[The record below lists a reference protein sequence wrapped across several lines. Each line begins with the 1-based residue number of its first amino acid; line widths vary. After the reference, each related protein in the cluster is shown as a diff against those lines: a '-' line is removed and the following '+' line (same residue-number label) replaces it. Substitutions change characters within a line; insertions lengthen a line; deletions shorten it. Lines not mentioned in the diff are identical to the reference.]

1 MNNQLFPKGALI
13 QWPAGPGAPLGVI
26 VESEFARV
34 TVRFDDDPQV
44 RLFNPKSGAIVRV
57 ALQGLVSRR
66 SSGDIGTVVQAA
78 PGELPRWQ
86 VAFGGRVFTIAESDL
101 RPYVSLDPVSRVHEG
116 RFGFHRAFSLAVT
129 ARRYELEQ
137 LSNELL
143 TLGESRLEVKPHQ
156 VSVVHR
162 VVSNYPHR
170 FLLCDEV
177 GLGKTIE
184 AGMILKELR
193 ARGSAQRALIIVP
206 PNLVR
211 QWQFEL
217 KTKFNET
224 FSVLN
229 TDTVR
234 FHERMTAAS
243 GNPFVDFD
251 SVIVSSRWITAKRW
265 SSLVRQVDW
274 DLVIV
279 DEAHHARARRSGNRV
294 EATALYRLV
303 RELVSPDAFSKRAA
317 LFLTATPMQLD
328 SGELYSLVEILDP
341 ALFPTEQHF
350 NLHRAAMPGLNRLV
364 NDLGIH
370 GFPLPAEPHAE
381 TAALVAKWLDTSVDD
396 ALGRLGSGA
405 QGVKQVC
412 EELSDRHL
420 LSQVLIR
427 NRKSVIGGFMPRRA
441 HRWPVSL
448 TAGEVAA
455 LRAVED
461 YVQSGYAAAERD
473 KDMAIGFVMTIFQ
486 KLMASSL
493 RALRHS
499 LDLRRQRLELGS
511 TGAAVAEQDSE
522 ALLED
527 VLDEVTELSDAVGRA
542 GEAVAG
548 EVRHLRQLV
557 AMLDAIP
564 NDSKS
569 EVLVR
574 QLSELRAND
583 PAAKVLLFTQFR
595 QTQEF
600 LAERLNS
607 IGWKVFSFHGQLK
620 PEQKDAQVEGFRTS
634 TEAAVLLSTEAGG
647 EGRNFQFCN
656 LLVNYD
662 LPWNPMRIEQRI
674 GRVDRIGQQHVVE
687 VFNLYSEG
695 TIEERVLNVLERRIN
710 IFEETVGGLDPILG
724 DAERSISKALQSSGQ
739 LREQALRRFE
749 ESLEQ
754 QVQEARA
761 AEVRLRDL
769 IMDTR
774 SFSGEIARLVG
785 EHLTIVPPEDL
796 NRFVRRLLLDVNTAL
811 VERPDGSYEI
821 TFREPFLSDYPAH
834 TKDRP
839 RKRLGAFRPDVCRES
854 EVVEFFGFGNP
865 LVDDLVGRV
874 TSESYD
880 GCTTAFEM
888 VAEDGIRP
896 TSGWLVVNEI
906 GVNGVKRFGEFLPI
920 FVHDDGEADVEL
932 GQALVRRAAVFPRDT
947 NLAGSDARVHSLDV
961 ALDKVDAIVLNRL
974 TRLETQARED
984 SERRVER
991 ERSKLALYF
1000 DYRDQAALDRLAA
1013 ARTTLA
1019 SIEESVDAE
1028 RRRIAPVWRANV
1040 ERDERLIVDLRA
1052 EREARMRQL
1061 ELIAAGA
1068 GDSRLVALAWI
1079 RIVDPTPAE
1088 AED

>member
-1 MNNQLFPKGALI
+1 MSNRLFPKGALV
-13 QWPAGPGAPLGVI
+13 QWPAGPGGPLGV
-26 VESEFARV
+26 VQESEFARV
-34 TVRFDDDPQV
+34 TVRFDDDPQP
-44 RLFNPKSGAIVRV
+44 RIFNPKAGAIVRV
-57 ALQGLVSRR
+57 TLQGLVLRR
-66 SSGDIGTVVQAA
+66 SSGEIGTVVQPAA
-78 PGELPRWQ
+78 GELPRWQ
-86 VAFGGRVFTIAESDL
+86 VAFGGRMFTIAESDL
-101 RPYVSLDPVSRVHEG
+101 RPYVSMDPVSRVHEG
-116 RFGFHRAFSLAVT
+116 RFGFHRSFSLAVT
-129 ARRYELEQ
+129 ARSYELEQ
-137 LSNELL
+137 LSNELQ

-184 AGMILKELR
+184 AGLILKELR
-193 ARGSAQRALIIVP
+193 ARGAAQRALIVVP

-229 TDTVR
+229 TETVR
-234 FHERMTAAS
+234 FHERMTAAK
-243 GNPFVDFD
+243 GNPFADFD
-251 SVIVSSRWITAKRW
+251 SVIVSSRWITSKRW
-265 SSLVRQVDW
+265 ATLVRQVDW
-274 DLVIV
+274 DLVVV
-279 DEAHHARARRSGNRV
+279 DEAHHARARRAGNRIDT
-294 EATALYRLV
+294 TALYRLV
-303 RELVSPDAFSKRAA
+303 RDLVSPDAFSKRAA

-328 SGELYSLVEILDP
+328 SGELYSLIEMLDP
-341 ALFPTEQHF
+341 ALFPTERHF
-350 NLHRAAMPGLNRLV
+350 NSHRAEMPGLNRLV

-370 GFPLPAEPHAE
+370 GFPLPKEPPAE
-381 TAALVAKWLDTSVDD
+381 TAALVARWLGVSVDD
-396 ALGRLGSGA
+396 ALLRLNAGDESTS
-405 QGVKQVC
+405 QLC

-441 HRWPVSL
+441 HRWPVVLSDS
-448 TAGEVAA
+448 EVAA
-455 LRAVED
+455 LRDVEA

-499 LDLRRQRLELGS
+499 LDLRRQRLDA
-511 TGAAVAEQDSE
+511 GAVNTVSGEQDHN
-522 ALLED
+522 ALFED
-527 VLDEVTELSDAVGRA
+527 VLDDVTELSDAVA
-542 GEAVAG
+542 SAQEAVAG
-548 EVRHLRQLV
+548 EVQHLRRLV

-564 NDSKS
+564 HDSKS
-569 EVLVR
+569 DVLVR
-574 QLSELRAND
+574 QLSELRRHD

-600 LAERLNS
+600 LAERLEA

-620 PEQKDAQVEGFRTS
+620 TEQKDAQVEGFRSTS
-634 TEAAVLLSTEAGG
+634 EASVLLSTEAGG

-687 VFNLYSEG
+687 VFNLYAEG
-695 TIEERVLNVLERRIN
+695 TVEERVLNVLERRIN

-724 DAERSISKALQSSGQ
+724 DAERSISRALQSSGQ
-739 LREQALRRFE
+739 IREQALRKFE
-749 ESLEQ
+749 DQLER

-774 SFSGEIARLVG
+774 SFSGEIARLIG
-785 EHLTIVPPEDL
+785 EHLTSVPPEDL
-796 NRFVRRLLLDVNTAL
+796 ERFVKRLLLDVNTL
-811 VERPDGSYEI
+811 LQERSDGSCEV
-821 TFREPFLSDYPAH
+821 TFREPFLSEYPVH

-839 RKRLGAFRPDVCRES
+839 RKRLGVFRPDVCRDS
-854 EVVEFFGFGNP
+854 EAVEFFGFGNP
-865 LVDDLVGRV
+865 VVDDLVGRV
-874 TSESYD
+874 TSDSYD

-888 VAEDGIRP
+888 VAEGDIQP
-896 TSGWLVVNEI
+896 TSGWLVVNEL
-906 GVNGVKRFGEFLPI
+906 GVNGVKRIGEFLPI
-920 FVHDDGEADVEL
+920 FVHDNGDADVVL
-932 GQALVRRAAVFPRDT
+932 GQALVRRAAAFPRD
-947 NLAGSDARVHSLDV
+947 LQLDGSEARMESLDA
-961 ALDKVDAIVLNRL
+961 ALDKVDAVVFDRL
-974 TRLETQARED
+974 TELEKQAKED
-984 SERRVER
+984 SERRIER
-991 ERSKLALYF
+991 ERSKLASYF
-1000 DYRDQAALDRLAA
+1000 DYRDQAALDRLES
-1013 ARTTLA
+1013 ARATLA

-1040 ERDERLIVDLRA
+1040 ERDERLIVELRA
-1052 EREARMRQL
+1052 DREARMRQL
-1061 ELIAAGA
+1061 DLMAAGA
-1068 GDSRLVALAWI
+1068 GDSRLIGLAWV
-1079 RIVDPTPAE
+1079 RVVERAQTVVGA
-1088 AED
+1088 